1 MIYKNTYCTFLTRL
15 FLTTGLVVYVFF
27 INAQISPGKLSKA
40 HSSLE
45 GINQCTKCHELGAKV
60 SDQKCLS
67 CHEPLKVRIQQKKGY
82 HASKEV
88 TGKSCV
94 TCHSEHHGVNFE
106 MVRFD
111 KKTFNHTLTGY
122 ELKGKHKTN
131 DCAKCHRPEHI
142 SDPKLKLNKSTF
154 LGLNPSCIS
163 CHDDYHKKTLDKDCK
178 KCHDYEAFKPAP
190 FFNHDKTG
198 FPLAG
203 AHKTVDCKL
212 CHKVETTNGK
222 TFQHFANVPFKNCN
236 ACHVDPHK
244 GKFGV
249 DCKSCHTVESF
260 HKIKASSTFNHSIT
274 GFELEGK
281 HKVIDCKKCHDN
293 RAGTTD
299 AYKEFSSVRDISCLT
314 CHKDS
319 HENKFGNDC
328 SSCHSQWNFSVK
340 DKLNDFDHKL
350 TGYELSGKH
359 EAVDCRKCHKETF
372 MTAPLPHDACK
383 KCHEDFHKGE
393 FKDTPY
399 TDCASCHTT
408 TGFDL
413 SSFDWEQH
421 EKSAFPLKGA
431 HLATPCI
438 SCHKTD
444 DQWKFRNIGNTCVS
458 CHDNIHEGFISEKY
472 IPANDCAACHN
483 QDVWTSLTF
492 DHNTTGFALEGKH
505 LGISCRSCH
514 FEENEKGEIIQ
525 KFIALDKNCMACH
538 DNVHGQQFEENGI
551 TDCKRCHGFNTWD
564 NSQFNHDNTR
574 FKLEGAH
581 LKVACEA
588 CHPNEISG
596 GQTIVKYKTGKLLCI
611 DCHQ

>member
-1 MIYKNTYCTFLTRL
+1 LIYKNTYPTFLSRL

-27 INAQISPGKLSKA
+27 VNAQISPGKLSKA

-299 AYKEFSSVRDISCLT
+299 AYKEFSAVRDISCLT

-438 SCHKTD
+438 HVIKRITNGNSEISVIPVCPVMTTSMKVLSV
-444 DQWKFRNIGNTCVS
+444 KNIFRQMIVPRVITRMSGRVS
-458 CHDNIHEGFISEKY
+458 PLI
-472 IPANDCAACHN
+472 
-483 QDVWTSLTF
+483 
-492 DHNTTGFALEGKH
+492 
-505 LGISCRSCH
+505 
-514 FEENEKGEIIQ
+514 IIQ
-525 KFIALDKNCMACH
+525 QVLPWRENTSGFPVVPAILKKTKKEKSSRNLLLWIKIVWLVMTMYTVSSLKKTALR
-538 DNVHGQQFEENGI
+538 
-551 TDCKRCHGFNTWD
+551 T
-564 NSQFNHDNTR
+564 
-574 FKLEGAH
+574 
-581 LKVACEA
+581 
-588 CHPNEISG
+588 
-596 GQTIVKYKTGKLLCI
+596 VKDVMVLIPGTTASLIMIIPGLNWRAPI
-611 DCHQ
+611 